1 MSFDTD
7 AKIIFE
13 TIIDMMHI
21 FNHVKTVFKS
31 HVAMSKYMKGEEE
44 FEWHKPQFL
53 P

>member
-1 MSFDTD
+1 MPFDTA

-21 FNHVKTVFKS
+21 FNHVKTVFNS

-44 FEWHKPQFL
+44 LEWHKP
-53 P
+53 

>member
-1 MSFDTD
+1 MPFDTA

-31 HVAMSKYMKGEEE
+31 HVAMYKFMKGEEE
-44 FEWHKPQFL
+44 LE
-53 P
+53 